1 MSDDFSIGF
10 WAYLLIFRIG
20 KWLVES
26 KLFSCVSFCFIG
38 GLTSVCR
45 LFELFTNIL
54 DLLISNARKEGQ
66 FDFGIVDIKAN
77 VIELRGSPKVQDA

>member
-1 MSDDFSIGF
+1 M
-10 WAYLLIFRIG
+10 
-20 KWLVES
+20 
-26 KLFSCVSFCFIG
+26 CVSFCFIG